1 MQWELK
7 KETRKLQH
15 DTWKNNVLKN
25 KKNTPLRIVL

>member
-15 DTWKNNVLKN
+15 DTWKNKVLKKQ
-25 KKNTPLRIVL
+25 KKKR